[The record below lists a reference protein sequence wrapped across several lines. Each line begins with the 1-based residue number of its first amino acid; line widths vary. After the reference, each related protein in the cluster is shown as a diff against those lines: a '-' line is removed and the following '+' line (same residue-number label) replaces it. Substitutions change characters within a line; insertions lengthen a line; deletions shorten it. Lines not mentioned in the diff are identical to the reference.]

1 MVILG
6 STTVNINVE
15 DVNDVPPH
23 FIKDVWELDL
33 SETVD
38 DNIPEDPVLNVNVID
53 EDTSNTFH
61 YEVKYPLV
69 DACTDTLINSV
80 G

>member
-38 DNIPEDPVLNVNVID
+38 DNIPEGPILNVNVID

-61 YEVKYPLV
+61 YEVKYSLV